1 MIPMRLVRHC
11 TRAARHLKILTIAF
25 VLAGGLPSYGL
36 AQQGNLGVSPSMP
49 NGSFPLSMPNGSI
62 APPKGNY
69 TSPFAG
75 AGPGGSGAQ
84 VIDFQSMVRS
94 CAAKPNWRDD
104 PFCVA
109 LRKVIV
115 EGSANSQ

>member
-36 AQQGNLGVSPSMP
+36 AQQGNLGVSP
-49 NGSFPLSMPNGSI
+49 SMPNGSI